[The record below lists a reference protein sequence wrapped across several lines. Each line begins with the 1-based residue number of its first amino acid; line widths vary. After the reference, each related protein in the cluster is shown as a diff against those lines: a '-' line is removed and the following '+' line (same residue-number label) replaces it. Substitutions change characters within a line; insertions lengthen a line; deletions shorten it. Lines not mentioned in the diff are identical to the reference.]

1 MFEEFGDV
9 KGIYTQY
16 VRSRGILY
24 VEFFDIRNAIE
35 ALGRLNGAVVMQHTI
50 TIQCCTE
57 QEMLQVSSD
66 ILKNINGGT
75 VWVSMSSPPISAKD
89 LLHQMFVYGSILSYD
104 FQPCSEARTIMVSYY
119 DIHCAAA
126 AVNDICEKNQNG
138 KAQCWAE
145 CIVLHQPRNNQE
157 SYSERS
163 APYSERS
170 APYSTS
176 SAAFS
181 ASPATSSTS
190 PDFYSPRPAFNYN
203 QSTTQSGRGIDG
215 GVSPEPVSLSTSSND
230 LHSVDGIDLVATTTR
245 LMDMKLISPTPE
257 DSIGPRKKHGQ
268 AAVTSTAFSRATSAN
283 TLDTKGAD
291 RSAKAVSFSAKLP
304 APPTSATTDASSDS
318 STNMATS
325 SHKVGNTRRARSFSA
340 ASVTVVSKS
349 PRSSLSSSG
358 STPSTSTTSST
369 TTHVSA
375 AEKTSNELSST
386 GSSKGILSNLIEG
399 NGGPSDKR
407 TTLMVRNI
415 PNKYTQQMFLEWI
428 NQTHHGKFDFLYL
441 RMDFKNKCNVGYAF
455 VNFISVEAIESF
467 AKAHVRQRWP
477 RFNSDKI
484 CELAYAKVQGQD
496 ALVDKFRN
504 SSVMKEDP
512 SFRPMILHTS
522 GPRVGEVKP
531 FPESNVNQEH
541 PSRPFNSVRR
551 RHSSKV

>member
-1 MFEEFGDV
+1 MSIWPARKMFEEFGDV

-24 VEFFDIRNAIE
+24 LEFFDIRNAIE

-50 TIQCCTE
+50 TIQCCTD
-57 QEMLQVSSD
+57 QEMSQ
-66 ILKNINGGT
+66 
-75 VWVSMSSPPISAKD
+75 
-89 LLHQMFVYGSILSYD
+89 HQMFVYGSILSYD
-104 FQPCSEARTIMVSYY
+104 FQPGSGATTIMVSYY

-145 CIVLHQPRNNQE
+145 CIVQHQPRNNQE

-163 APYSERS
+163 AL
-170 APYSTS
+170 YSTS

-257 DSIGPRKKHGQ
+257 DSIGPRKKHGH

-325 SHKVGNTRRARSFSA
+325 SHKVGNTRRARSFSV

-375 AEKTSNELSST
+375 AEKSSNELSGT

-467 AKAHVRQRWP
+467 AKAHVGQRWP

-512 SFRPMILHTS
+512 SFRPMILYTS